1 MHFLFADFRIG
12 LFVSL
17 IAARRRALRLRCDLG
32 WGTPKNA
39 WLRPRNTPAQIH
51 FRNLTIPCLWPRP
64 FLNFKKSGEAS
75 MRVATGIAL
84 IIAASAT
91 MAQGQSLQE
100 QATCAQQ
107 AKAAFQ
113 DYKEGAP
120 PGFSDYQSHYNKEL
134 NKCFILINQRSEL
147 NGQPV
152 MATELYDAVERRWLA
167 SYTQLTKEGKEYLLN
182 CELKPTSQEKE
193 TICKSKQEFDAF
205 VSKYMEQ

>member
-1 MHFLFADFRIG
+1 
-12 LFVSL
+12 
-17 IAARRRALRLRCDLG
+17 
-32 WGTPKNA
+32 
-39 WLRPRNTPAQIH
+39 
-51 FRNLTIPCLWPRP
+51 
-64 FLNFKKSGEAS
+64 
-75 MRVATGIAL
+75 MRVATGIAI

-91 MAQGQSLQE
+91 MAHGQSLQE
-100 QATCAQQ
+100 QETCAQQ

-113 DYKEGAP
+113 EYKGGAAP
-120 PGFSDYQSHYNKEL
+120 PGVSDYQSHYNKTL
-134 NKCFILINQRSEL
+134 NKCFVLINQKSEL

-152 MATELYDAVERRWLA
+152 MVTDLYDAVERRWLA

>member
-1 MHFLFADFRIG
+1 
-12 LFVSL
+12 
-17 IAARRRALRLRCDLG
+17 
-32 WGTPKNA
+32 
-39 WLRPRNTPAQIH
+39 
-51 FRNLTIPCLWPRP
+51 
-64 FLNFKKSGEAS
+64 
-75 MRVATGIAL
+75 MRVAIGIAL

-91 MAQGQSLQE
+91 IAQGQSLQE

-134 NKCFILINQRSEL
+134 NKCLILINQKSEL

-152 MATELYDAVERRWLA
+152 MATELHDAVERRWVA

-193 TICKSKQEFDAF
+193 NLQI
-205 VSKYMEQ
+205 

>member
-1 MHFLFADFRIG
+1 MP
-12 LFVSL
+12 S
-17 IAARRRALRLRCDLG
+17 
-32 WGTPKNA
+32 
-39 WLRPRNTPAQIH
+39 QIY
-51 FRNLTIPCLWPRP
+51 FRNLAIPCLWPT
-64 FLNFKKSGEAS
+64 LSINFKKPEEAS
-75 MRVATGIAL
+75 MRVATGIAI

-91 MAQGQSLQE
+91 MALGQSLQE

-134 NKCFILINQRSEL
+134 NKCFILINQKSEL

-152 MATELYDAVERRWLA
+152 MAIELYDAVERRWLA
-167 SYTQLTKEGKEYLLN
+167 SYTQLTKERREYLLN

>member
-1 MHFLFADFRIG
+1 
-12 LFVSL
+12 
-17 IAARRRALRLRCDLG
+17 
-32 WGTPKNA
+32 
-39 WLRPRNTPAQIH
+39 
-51 FRNLTIPCLWPRP
+51 
-64 FLNFKKSGEAS
+64 
-75 MRVATGIAL
+75 MRVATDIAL

-134 NKCFILINQRSEL
+134 NKCLILINQKSEL

-152 MATELYDAVERRWLA
+152 MATDLYDAVERRWLA
-167 SYTQLTKEGKEYLLN
+167 STQLTKERKEYLLN

-205 VSKYMEQ
+205 ASKYMEQ

>member
-1 MHFLFADFRIG
+1 
-12 LFVSL
+12 
-17 IAARRRALRLRCDLG
+17 
-32 WGTPKNA
+32 
-39 WLRPRNTPAQIH
+39 
-51 FRNLTIPCLWPRP
+51 
-64 FLNFKKSGEAS
+64 

-84 IIAASAT
+84 TIAASAT

-120 PGFSDYQSHYNKEL
+120 PGSIDYQSHYNKALSRCFILVKQMSEL
-134 NKCFILINQRSEL
+134 NKQVL
-147 NGQPV
+147 
-152 MATELYDAVERRWLA
+152 MATQLYDATERRVLA
-167 SYTQLTKEGKEYLLN
+167 SYIQQSKEGKKYQLN
-182 CELKPTSQEKE
+182 CELKPTSQERE

>member
-1 MHFLFADFRIG
+1 
-12 LFVSL
+12 
-17 IAARRRALRLRCDLG
+17 
-32 WGTPKNA
+32 
-39 WLRPRNTPAQIH
+39 
-51 FRNLTIPCLWPRP
+51 
-64 FLNFKKSGEAS
+64 
-75 MRVATGIAL
+75 MRVATGIA
-84 IIAASAT
+84 IIIVASTT

-100 QATCAQQ
+100 QANCAQQ

-120 PGFSDYQSHYNKEL
+120 PGFSDYQIHYNKTL
-134 NKCFILINQRSEL
+134 NKCFILINQKSKL

-152 MATELYDAVERRWLA
+152 MVTELYDAVERRWLA